1 MPTPKSDILRRSVRF
16 ITLRRRLQIHCE
28 KRITRSWQASTGI
41 QGVLGALCTGLALLP
56 LIVSLR
62 ITRVDSDGGTLLRI
76 DGRLEA
82 ECVTEFEKACEEASY
97 PLTLDLEGVMWI
109 DDRAA
114 DTLRQLIAGGAVMTN
129 ASPYIALRLKS

>member
-1 MPTPKSDILRRSVRF
+1 
-16 ITLRRRLQIHCE
+16 
-28 KRITRSWQASTGI
+28 
-41 QGVLGALCTGLALLP
+41 
-56 LIVSLR
+56 VSLR